1 MIKPAPDDDQHHH
14 ELETL
19 RTLLNL
25 PGEVLDHFEPRQP
38 PKHLMRYVTCA
49 PKAELQWLLVDVL
62 HQLRLRVHQ
71 ERRQAASKQP

>member
-1 MIKPAPDDDQHHH
+1 MIKPAPDNSPHHH

-19 RTLLNL
+19 RTLLHL
-25 PGEVLDHFEPRQP
+25 PGEVLGCFEPRQP
-38 PKHLMRYVTCA
+38 PKHLMRYVTHA

-71 ERRQAASKQP
+71 ERQQTPREKP